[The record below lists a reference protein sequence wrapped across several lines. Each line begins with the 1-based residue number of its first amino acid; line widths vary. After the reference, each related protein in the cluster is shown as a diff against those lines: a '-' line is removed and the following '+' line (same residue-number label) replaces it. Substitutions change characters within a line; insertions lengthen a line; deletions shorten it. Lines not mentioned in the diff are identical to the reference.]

1 MSREPFQIGKTGWDE
16 LAEMPGTLKTGDVIH
31 VQSQGLLSRLIR
43 WFSRGWGEKK
53 TWASHSALV
62 LTVAE
67 DIEIIE
73 ALTRV
78 TRRPISA
85 YAKKKSKLLVSRI
98 PGGLDSEQKVQVIR
112 KAEDYHGR
120 VYGFIKL
127 LPHALDRLFDNK
139 YVFRRL
145 LWIDDY
151 PICSWLVAYVYD
163 RLLKYQ
169 FGTPPN
175 AAQPDDLLDHCVK
188 THWDFVW
195 SDSEES
201 VAGFCGI
208 YELKRHKDDMGSKA
222 NETQNMNPPHSSND
236 NRAS

>member
-1 MSREPFQIGKTGWDE
+1 MLRGRFQIAKTGWDE
-16 LAEMPGTLKTGDVIH
+16 LAEVPGILQTGDVIH
-31 VQSQGLLSRLIR
+31 VQSQGPLSRLIR

-78 TRRPISA
+78 TRRPIFA

-98 PGGLDSEQKVQVIR
+98 PGGLDSGQRAQLMK
-112 KAEDYHGR
+112 KSLDYHGR

-127 LPHALDRLFDNK
+127 LPHALDRLFNNR

-145 LWIDDY
+145 LWMDDY

-163 RLLKYQ
+163 RVLSYH

-175 AAQPDDLLDHCVK
+175 AAQPDDLLDHCIK
-188 THWDFVW
+188 TNWDFVW
-195 SDSEES
+195 SDSEAS
-201 VAGFCGI
+201 VTELCEI
-208 YELKRHKDDMGSKA
+208 YQLRQEKDAMA
-222 NETQNMNPPHSSND
+222 PETNETQKMSPP
-236 NRAS
+236 R